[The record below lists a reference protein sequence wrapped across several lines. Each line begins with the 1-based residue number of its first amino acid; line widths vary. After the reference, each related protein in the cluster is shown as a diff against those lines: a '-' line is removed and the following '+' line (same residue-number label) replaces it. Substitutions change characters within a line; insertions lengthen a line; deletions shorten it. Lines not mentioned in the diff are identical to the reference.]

1 MKQKQ
6 LIPDQELRN
15 FPFLY
20 KFLIVPEDF
29 GDAPSVE
36 MMPHVAG
43 RIPAIQNDNALLET
57 FYKCIS
63 RF

>member
-6 LIPDQELRN
+6 LIPEQELRK

-20 KFLIVPEDF
+20 KFLTVPEDL
-29 GDAPSVE
+29 GNAPSVE
-36 MMPHVAG
+36 MTPHVAG
-43 RIPAIQNDNALLET
+43 RIQAIQNDNARLET

>member
-6 LIPDQELRN
+6 LIPEQRHRN

-20 KFLIVPEDF
+20 SFLTVPEDL

-36 MMPHVAG
+36 MRSHVAG
-43 RIPAIQNDNALLET
+43 RIPAIQNDNAQLET

>member
-6 LIPDQELRN
+6 LIPEQELCN

-20 KFLIVPEDF
+20 RFLTVPEDL
-29 GDAPSVE
+29 GDTPSVE
-36 MMPHVAG
+36 QMPHVAG

>member
-6 LIPDQELRN
+6 LIPEQELRN

-20 KFLIVPEDF
+20 KFLTVPEDLRN
-29 GDAPSVE
+29 APSVE
-36 MMPHVAG
+36 MTPHVAG
-43 RIPAIQNDNALLET
+43 RIQAIQNDNARLET